1 LGGQIAGAL
10 GLVYLL
16 DASQGAGSVDI
27 DVKALGVDILAYPGH
42 KSLFGF
48 SGTGGLYVD
57 PSIDITP
64 LMEGGTGS
72 HSNSIIQPNIMPDKL
87 ESGTLNICGIYSLG
101 KGLEFI
107 NSIGINTIKN
117 KKDELITYLFNELE
131 KISTLRL
138 YSLRENNTGIV
149 SFNSVNNSV
158 NKDSNEIVALL
169 NEEYDIAVRGGFHCA
184 PLAHKVMGT
193 EKSGAVR
200 VSLGYFNTLKDVET
214 LVAAIKEIE
223 A

>member
-1 LGGQIAGAL
+1 MLYEVITTKMLAITLSSNVTGTLMPVWEIGQIAGAL

-131 KISTLRL
+131 KISTR
-138 YSLRENNTGIV
+138 NNFV
-149 SFNSVNNSV
+149 
-158 NKDSNEIVALL
+158 
-169 NEEYDIAVRGGFHCA
+169 
-184 PLAHKVMGT
+184 
-193 EKSGAVR
+193 
-200 VSLGYFNTLKDVET
+200 
-214 LVAAIKEIE
+214 
-223 A
+223 